1 MSTFT
6 INLSNCPPDTN
17 GTFSFETGPKS
28 GGPPAGSGVT
38 IRMISSSP
46 SGIAPL
52 FSTLHLKLSSSVGSG
67 MGTGMAIGGELM
79 RLPKERF
86 IIGEWSMLACIIVG
100 ERYGPSRGFGAVLGG
115 GPVVGEK
122 SSEHSTTRSTGQ
134 MYPPAVHWSSGASL

>member
-6 INLSNCPPDTN
+6 INLSNCPPDTK

-38 IRMISSSP
+38 IRKISSSA
-46 SGIAPL
+46 SGTAPL

-67 MGTGMAIGGELM
+67 MGMGMAIGGGELK
-79 RLPKERF
+79 PPNERP

-100 ERYGPSRGFGAVLGG
+100 ERYGPSRGFGGVGME
-115 GPVVGEK
+115 PVVGER

-134 MYPPAVHWSSGASL
+134 MYPPAVH